1 MMTNEQLLHLLL
13 VLKNEGISYK
23 YIANI
28 SNIQYDTFY
37 FYRRC
42 KNFPLEARIVIENA
56 IREKFGEYI
65 DELSK

>member
-1 MMTNEQLLHLLL
+1 MMTNEQLLK
-13 VLKNEGISYK
+13 VLARLKDEGISYK

-42 KNFPLEARIVIENA
+42 KNFPLEARMIIEDA
-56 IREKFGEYI
+56 IRDKFKEYI
-65 DELSK
+65 DEYCE